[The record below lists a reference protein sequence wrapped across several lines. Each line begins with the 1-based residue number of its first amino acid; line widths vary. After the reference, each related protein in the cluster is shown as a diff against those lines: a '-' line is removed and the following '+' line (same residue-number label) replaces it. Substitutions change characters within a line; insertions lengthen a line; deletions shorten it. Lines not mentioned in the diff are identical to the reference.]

1 MLKILTKYSKNAKLS
16 RLSQNAVNVFLR
28 DSALY
33 NEKNI
38 DKLSTFS

>member
-1 MLKILTKYSKNAKLS
+1 MLKILTKYSKNDKLS
-16 RLSQNAVNVFLR
+16 RLSKNAVNEFLQKA
-28 DSALY
+28 ALY